1 MLIKANNFLMLIRLQ
16 KAELEDNLA
25 KEEEIEK
32 SWQLEYEEI
41 SKFSQSSDEKY
52 AAYIQVH

>member
-1 MLIKANNFLMLIRLQ
+1 MLIRLQ